1 MENKEDWE
9 EDYLSV
15 YDKEDYLSV
24 YDEDGIFSLLEN
36 DAIDIFEAG
45 FMHGYIAG

>member
-1 MENKEDWE
+1 MDNNIDWE
-9 EDYLSV
+9 EDYLSI
-15 YDKEDYLSV
+15 YEEDY
-24 YDEDGIFSLLEN
+24 IFSLLED